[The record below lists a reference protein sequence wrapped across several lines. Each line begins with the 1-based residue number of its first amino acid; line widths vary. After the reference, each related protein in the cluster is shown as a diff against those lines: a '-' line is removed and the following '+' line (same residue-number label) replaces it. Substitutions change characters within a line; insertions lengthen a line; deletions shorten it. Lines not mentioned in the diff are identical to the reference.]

1 SAICAIDAALSD
13 ISDGL
18 MGEIPP
24 HLKDAHYG
32 GAQKLGHGTNYKYP
46 HSYPNHYVK
55 QQYLPDTLLGRTYYK
70 YGESKLEQQTKAY
83 WDEVKKK

>member
-1 SAICAIDAALSD
+1 
-13 ISDGL
+13 

-32 GAQKLGHGTNYKYP
+32 GAQNLGHGTNYKYP

-55 QQYLPDTLLGRTYYK
+55 QQYLPDEIKDRVYYEFGDNKTEQAALLYRK
-70 YGESKLEQQTKAY
+70 KLLS
-83 WDEVKKK
+83 EVGDD